1 MHRAAGQGQERTRLK
16 RVGWIWPCLAFLLVW
31 NGCGRKAPPIVP
43 QQRPLVAVK
52 DLKGVLEQGI
62 VQLTWSH
69 NPENRSATDYVVL
82 RAQSDLSKPP
92 CPGCPLIFQKEGA
105 VRVGRLLREQQHTL
119 AYSVK
124 VMAGFRYT
132 FDVRP
137 VQSSGAQGPDS
148 NLVVIAYAP

>member
-1 MHRAAGQGQERTRLK
+1 MNRVAGPGWRLALVK
-16 RVGWIWPCLAFLLVW
+16 RVGWIWLGLAFLLVS

-43 QQRPLVAVK
+43 QQRPLIAVK

-62 VQLTWSH
+62 VQLTWRH
-69 NPENRSATDYVVL
+69 NPENRGAVDYVVL

-92 CPGCPLIFQKEGA
+92 CPGCPLIFQKEGT
-105 VRVGRLLREQQHTL
+105 VRVGRLLRGQQHTL
-119 AYSVK
+119 SYSVK